1 MRYREVV
8 KRLERSNKEIGKRFD
23 KDDMLERR
31 LTQDQLLSLLSIRRV
46 KSYLLFRENP
56 QE

>member
-8 KRLERSNKEIGKRFD
+8 ERLERSNKEIGKRFD

-31 LTQDQLLSLLSIRRV
+31 LTQDQLLSLLSIRRL